1 MEEKYQLSSE
11 SDENNE
17 SNQRLQDSMYQA
29 EDEDAEFM
37 MEKWVNAFLQIKD
50 AIDKVS
56 KSDHSS

>member
-37 MEKWVNAFLQIKD
+37 MEKWVNAFVQIKD
-50 AIDKVS
+50 TID
-56 KSDHSS
+56 